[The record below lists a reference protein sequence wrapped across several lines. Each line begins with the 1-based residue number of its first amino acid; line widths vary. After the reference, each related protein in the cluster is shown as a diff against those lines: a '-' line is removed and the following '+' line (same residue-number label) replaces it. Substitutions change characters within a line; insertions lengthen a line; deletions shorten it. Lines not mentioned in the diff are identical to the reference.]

1 MSIEYKLVK
10 REDYLNP
17 EGKKKSGYYPQ
28 VVRKATL
35 NLQSLAERAA
45 NGTTFNAMEVEVA
58 LRMAME
64 QIEEELLN
72 SNHVCLDGF
81 GTFSLSAESRRVE
94 SPDDIRAE
102 SIAVKRVVF
111 VPSKILMQRIKTAKF
126 KRAMLK

>member
-1 MSIEYKLVK
+1 MSIKYKLVR

-17 EGKKKSGYYPQ
+17 EGKKKGGYYPQ

-35 NLQSLAERAA
+35 DLQSLSKRAA
-45 NGTTFNAMEVEVA
+45 DGTTFNAMEVEVA
-58 LRMAME
+58 LRMAMK

-94 SPDDIRAE
+94 NPDDIRAE

-111 VPSKILMQRIKTAKF
+111 VPSKILMQRIKKAKF
-126 KRAMLK
+126 KRAQG